1 MLTAIILAAGDSS
14 RMGRPKALLEY
25 RGRFFIENVCAALRL
40 AGIEERVAVLGRDA
54 AAITSAWKPA
64 GEKVVVNPEPDL
76 GQISS
81 LRAGLLA
88 ADPGAEAFM
97 VCLADQPTVAPGTY
111 RELIAFWVLHKD
123 AIVIP
128 RCKRDMA
135 QEQSQVT
142 GHNPLEVPSQMAS
155 GPQTAR
161 SQNQSPVTGH
171 KSQVTTPDSADS
183 PLATNH
189 SPLSPGHSPLSFKRG
204 HPIIIPAIYRNLCFE
219 GPLEA
224 GLHWVIHHPSVK
236 IFDFTVEDA
245 GIIRD
250 FDTPQDYEK
259 PVNGNL

>member
-1 MLTAIILAAGDSS
+1 MLTAVILAAGNSS
-14 RMGRPKALLEY
+14 RMSRPKALLEY
-25 RGRFFIENVCAALRL
+25 RGKFFIENVCAALRL
-40 AGIEERVAVLGRDA
+40 AGIEARVAVLGRDA

-76 GQISS
+76 GQLSS
-81 LRAGLLA
+81 LRAGLLE

-97 VCLADQPTVAPGTY
+97 VCLADQPTIAPGTY

-128 RCKRDMA
+128 RCKRDMV

-142 GHNPLEVPSQMAS
+142 SL
-155 GPQTAR
+155 R
-161 SQNQSPVTGH
+161 
-171 KSQVTTPDSADS
+171 SQVTTPNSADL
-183 PLATNH
+183 PLAT
-189 SPLSPGHSPLSFKRG
+189 GHSPLSSKRG
-204 HPIIIPAIYRNLCFE
+204 HPVIIPAIYRHLCFA

-224 GLHWVIHHPSVK
+224 GLHWVTHHPSVK
-236 IFDFTVEDA
+236 VLDLTVEDA

-259 PVNGNL
+259 LVNFSADPE